1 MLLYPNDIPEAF
13 PSFDGYLRS
22 VAINFGLSGVLT
34 IRSPRDMIEGYN
46 DPLIE

>member
-1 MLLYPNDIPEAF
+1 MEF

-34 IRSPRDMIEGYN
+34 VRTPKEMIEGYT
-46 DPLIE
+46 DPLVA